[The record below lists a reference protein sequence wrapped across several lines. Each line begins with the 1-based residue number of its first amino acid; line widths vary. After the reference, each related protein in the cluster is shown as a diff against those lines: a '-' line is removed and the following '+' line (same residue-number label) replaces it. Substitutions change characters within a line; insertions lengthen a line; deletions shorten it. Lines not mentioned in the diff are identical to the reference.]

1 MSVIVKGMRMP
12 EKCGLCDLFHAESP
26 MHCTVV
32 KGHKT
37 VGAPYGMPRPEWCPL
52 VELPEKHGRLID
64 ADELFDK
71 MRCSNWS
78 VSFCHDGTFLNISEF
93 ADIIRNIETVIEAEG
108 EG

>member
-26 MHCTVV
+26 MHCAVV

-52 VELPEKHGRLID
+52 VELPEKHGRLVEFID
-64 ADELFDK
+64 VATETDEDTGLEEVNVGEVFEAYFK
-71 MRCSNWS
+71 MRK
-78 VSFCHDGTFLNISEF
+78 
-93 ADIIRNIETVIEAEG
+93 AKAVIEAEG
-108 EG
+108 E